1 MRKSL
6 IGQTLGKRGSI
17 GTKSLAKNLAP
28 TTPRPQARS
37 GHQKQ
42 QQSSSFDF
50 REDMEEQRGQGGE
63 EDDAREEDFGYGD

>member
-28 TTPRPQARS
+28 QTPRPERS
-37 GHQKQ
+37 RRQ
-42 QQSSSFDF
+42 QQQQQASRFDF
-50 REDMEEQRGQGGE
+50 AEGDVGE
-63 EDDAREEDFGYGD
+63 EDDVGGRGFDYGGGSR

>member
-28 TTPRPQARS
+28 VTPRPKAR
-37 GHQKQ
+37 HRQKQ
-42 QQSSSFDF
+42 SFDF
-50 REDMEEQRGQGGE
+50 VEEDMGDRGGRQD
-63 EDDAREEDFGYGD
+63 EDGDGEDFDYGD